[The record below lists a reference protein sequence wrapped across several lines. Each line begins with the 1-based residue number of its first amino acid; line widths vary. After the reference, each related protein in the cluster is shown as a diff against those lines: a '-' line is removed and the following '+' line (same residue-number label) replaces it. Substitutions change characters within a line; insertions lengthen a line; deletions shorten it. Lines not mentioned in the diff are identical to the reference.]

1 MKKTLLA
8 LMLMLAAV
16 SVNAQVVINE
26 VQYDPTTGGTD
37 SLSEWIELYN
47 AGSDDVDL
55 TGWRLCDNGD
65 SIGEVFPSM
74 VVAAGEYA
82 VFVCNVDS
90 FVKYFPAA
98 TNYYAWTS
106 GSFGDTRAGN
116 TAYGLGNSADMLVMV
131 NSSGTVIDAVNW
143 GTVSTSWPT
152 WIKYST
158 YGWDPAV
165 GDAAPGHSIGRS
177 PNGVDTDLAVDWADM
192 VVPTPGATN
201 GGAVVYTPHTI
212 YDIQNGGALTDSAVS
227 VVGIVTSKN
236 YVDFDGF
243 MLAEASG
250 PWHGIVVYSNANV
263 VVGDSVII
271 TGTVTEYN
279 GLTELSAS
287 QVTVRGTGTVPAITN
302 LSLADVKTG
311 SPTAESYEG
320 TLVRVP
326 KALACDTTWMSPTYG
341 EWAVCIGPDT
351 LRIDNSSTTNGI
363 YYAKPNFGVDSVTV
377 TGVMTYS
384 FSHFKLLPRD
394 SADVINHGPTGVAGR
409 PPIAKPV
416 FSLMPCSPNPA
427 GREAR
432 FSFSLANQG
441 RVDLSVFN
449 VLGQKVATVFSG
461 QMSAGQHSLAWNLKG
476 QNGQQLSNGVYFYN
490 LSDGSRSSTRRM
502 LILK

>member
-8 LMLMLAAV
+8 LVLLLAAV

-26 VQYDPTTGGTD
+26 VQYDPIGGGTD
-37 SLSEWIELYN
+37 TKTEWIELYN
-47 AGSDDVDL
+47 PTGDDIDL
-55 TGWRLCDNGD
+55 SGWIMCDNTD
-65 SIGEVFPSM
+65 SIGETFPST
-74 VVAAGEYA
+74 VLAAGEYLVLA
-82 VFVCNVDS
+82 ALVDS
-90 FVKYFPAA
+90 FHLNYPAVPA
-98 TNYYAWTS
+98 IQWPDS
-106 GSFGDTRAGN
+106 SFGAGLAN
-116 TAYGLGNSADMLVMV
+116 GADMLIIL
-131 NSSGTVIDAVNW
+131 NAADSVIDQMNW
-143 GTVSTSWPT
+143 GTPTLTWASW
-152 WIKYST
+152 IRFG
-158 YGWDPAV
+158 GWNP
-165 GDAAPGHSIGRS
+165 GCIDAAAGHSIGRS

-302 LSLADVKTG
+302 VSLADVKTG

-394 SADVINHGPTGVAGR
+394 SADVINHGPTGVAGQ

-449 VLGQKVATVFSG
+449 VLGQKVATVYSG
-461 QMSAGQHSLAWNLKG
+461 QLSPGLHSLAWNLKG
-476 QNGQQLSNGVYFYN
+476 QNGQQLPNGVYFYN